1 MVLGIRP
8 HLRGGEFAVEL
19 IGAAEDDGADEFFDR
34 PFFSNK
40 SLREVVEQLGMRRA
54 TAIHAKVIRRGNDAA
69 AKEMQPH
76 AVGHHARGERVLRM
90 RQPLSQFPPTAL
102 LGVDRHGVGHL
113 RGSEEST
120 RDGFAQLV
128 GFAVAIDFG
137 IANLLRVA
145 HPHGEILRRR
155 RRTVALG
162 REHLAAALGPAGDG
176 VQLLRLAGAKRAREE
191 GKLRQVASE
200 GHVKKIVPTADENVL
215 RATGGNRHFAVD
227 FRLGIAVEI
236 QPRAFAVAHEHEVIP
251 RARRD
256 DRTAGQRHGALVA
269 VEEEEFT
276 RMRVALVIA
285 ADADL
290 VTGRTARPEW
300 AARKHVAR
308 HRARVV
314 LEIIAEPK

>member
-1 MVLGIRP
+1 M
-8 HLRGGEFAVEL
+8 
-19 IGAAEDDGADEFFDR
+19 
-34 PFFSNK
+34 
-40 SLREVVEQLGMRRA
+40 
-54 TAIHAKVIRRGNDAA
+54 
-69 AKEMQPH
+69 
-76 AVGHHARGERVLRM
+76 
-90 RQPLSQFPPTAL
+90 

-113 RGSEEST
+113 HGSEEST

-145 HPHGEILRRR
+145 HAHGEILRRR
-155 RRTVALG
+155 RRTVSLG
-162 REHLAAALGPAGDG
+162 REHLAAALGATGGG

-191 GKLRQVASE
+191 GKLRQVAGE

-227 FRLGIAVEI
+227 FGFGVAVEI
-236 QPRAFAVAHEHEVIP
+236 QPRAFAFAHEHEVIP

-256 DRTAGQRHGALVA
+256 NCAAGQGDGALVT

-290 VTGRTARPEW
+290 VTWRSFCPEW

-308 HRARVV
+308 HCARVV
-314 LEIIAEPK
+314 FEIVPKPKRHRVRLEVGLQLALDPF